1 MPINDD
7 VIDLS
12 LYPKKSSTET
22 ISPFRYP
29 GGKGFLNGYFASLL
43 KEFGT
48 GPNYFVEP
56 FCGGAGSAWHLLADD
71 HVDEIHLNDADVR
84 IYSAWKAI
92 LHENE
97 RFCDRLSNV
106 AVDLETWNAC
116 RDLLTNYSGRSYDFE
131 LGFATY
137 FINRT
142 SRAGIILGS
151 GPIGGYKQ
159 AGDWKIDARFYRE
172 TMLKR
177 IRWIG
182 SQKRRVKLKNQEA
195 LTFLKC
201 AAKRLPVS
209 TTLYFVDPPYM
220 QAGGR
225 LYLNAM
231 TEKKHRALG
240 AFLKSDIL
248 QHWILTY
255 DDHPLV
261 REIYDGRH
269 FSKLA
274 VDYSLSRIRTESEVL
289 VR

>member
-1 MPINDD
+1 MQINDAT
-7 VIDLS
+7 IDLS
-12 LYPKKSSTET
+12 LYPKRSSTET

-29 GGKGFLNGYFASLL
+29 GGKGFLSGYFANVF
-43 KEFGT
+43 EDFET
-48 GPNYFVEP
+48 GPKHYAEP
-56 FCGGAGSAWHLLADD
+56 FCGGAGSAWNLLADQK
-71 HVDEIHLNDADVR
+71 VDEIHLNDADIR

-92 LHENE
+92 LHEND
-97 RFCDRLSNV
+97 RFCERLSDV
-106 AVDLETWNAC
+106 TVDIETWNAA
-116 RDLLTNYSGRSYDFE
+116 RSLLTNYSGKAYDFE

-137 FINRT
+137 FVNRT

-159 AGDWKIDARFYRE
+159 AGDWKMDARFYRE

-177 IRWIG
+177 IKWIG

-195 LTFLKC
+195 LTFLKG
-201 AAKRLPVS
+201 AAKRLPIAR
-209 TTLYFVDPPYM
+209 TLYFVDPPYV

-240 AFLKSDIL
+240 EYLKSDIL
-248 QHWILTY
+248 KHWILTY
-255 DDHPLV
+255 DDDPLI
-261 REIYDGRH
+261 REIYRGRH

-274 VDYSLSRIRTESEVL
+274 VNYSLSRIRKESEVL